1 VAEENGQKPDSWQ
14 QTLQAQLPELGDDI
28 ELAISTLKKLQRVTG
43 SGSKILTRGASQ
55 DVPQIELRSDDIGAT
70 LDAAGSP
77 ISQTII
83 GEPAAAVLDAR
94 AASHPSGDAALDG
107 RAASHPSGDAVPAS
121 PKKKARALA
130 AGETFGR
137 YQITR
142 RLGEGAM
149 GAVYLAYDPS
159 LQRYV
164 AIKTPFVGTDPGVV
178 KGFYREARSAAQV
191 RSPYVCPIYEVDS
204 VGGVLFLSMAF
215 IEGQPLSKWIHG
227 DTHRTL
233 DDVAWM
239 FFKIASGVQK
249 AHAQGVIHRDLKPDN
264 VMVDTDGE
272 PVIMDFGLARR
283 LDDEIRLTAA
293 GEISGTPAY
302 MSPEQV
308 RGNPDEIG
316 PQSDVYSL
324 GVVLYEML
332 TGTVPFQGQLMSVLH
347 KVVNEAPAPPSS
359 VQPALPAGAP
369 LEQICLKMMAKS
381 KSERYESMTAVLDD
395 VQAVLRQIGAPDQS
409 SGSNGEPLL
418 KSLWNRSRKALAT
431 LAGFRS
437 QPPPLSAT
445 PDGGVAGHPSR
456 AATRFRENGG

>member
-1 VAEENGQKPDSWQ
+1 VAEQNEQQPDAWQ
-14 QTLQAQLPELGDDI
+14 QTLHTQLPELEDDI
-28 ELAISTLKKLQRVTG
+28 ELAINTLKKLQRVTG
-43 SGSKILTRGASQ
+43 SGSKIISRGA
-55 DVPQIELRSDDIGAT
+55 PQLDLRSE
-70 LDAAGSP
+70 AAGSTIDTSVP
-77 ISQTII
+77 DTSQTII
-83 GEPAAAVLDAR
+83 GDPAADA
-94 AASHPSGDAALDG
+94 
-107 RAASHPSGDAVPAS
+107 PAGA
-121 PKKKARALA
+121 KKARTLA

-137 YQITR
+137 YQIAR

-149 GAVYLAYDPS
+149 GAVYLAYDPQ
-159 LQRYV
+159 LERYV
-164 AIKTPFVGTDPGVV
+164 AIKTPFVGSDPAVI

-227 DTHRTL
+227 DEPHTL

-239 FFKIASGVQK
+239 FYKIASGVQR

-283 LDDEIRLTAA
+283 LDDEIRLTAQ

-332 TGTVPFQGQLMSVLH
+332 TGGVPFQGQLMSVLH
-347 KVVNEAPAPPSS
+347 KVVNEEPQPPSA

-369 LEQICLKMMAKS
+369 IEQICLKMMAKGQA
-381 KSERYESMTAVLDD
+381 ERYESMTAVLDD
-395 VQAVLRQIGAPDQS
+395 VQLVLRQFASPDAPS
-409 SGSNGEPLL
+409 TANKEPLL
-418 KSLWNRSRKALAT
+418 KSFWKRSRNALAT
-431 LAGFRS
+431 LAGFRT
-437 QPPPLSAT
+437 QAPPLSAT
-445 PDGGVAGHPSR
+445 IRTH
-456 AATRFRENGG
+456 ENGE